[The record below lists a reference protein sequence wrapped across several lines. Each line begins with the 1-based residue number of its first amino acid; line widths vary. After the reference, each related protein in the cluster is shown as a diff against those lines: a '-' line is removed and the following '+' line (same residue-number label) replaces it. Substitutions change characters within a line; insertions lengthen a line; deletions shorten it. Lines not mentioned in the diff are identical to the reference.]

1 MSKIKVMSEQLSN
14 RIAAGEVIERPASVV
29 KELVEN
35 AIDAGARRVRIE
47 IERAGSRL
55 IAVSDDG
62 CGMDGDDA
70 MLSLEPHGTSKLLSE
85 DDIDNI
91 VTLGF
96 RGEAL
101 PSIAS
106 ISRLTLTTRTAGQ
119 LEGTQIVVE
128 GGKLIDAGPCGGA
141 VGTTI
146 RVRDLFFNTPARKKF
161 LKADATEAHHIEEAV
176 LALAIPRPEVA
187 FELVMDGR
195 SVFHSP
201 AAENAAPRLREFF
214 GRVYADSLWPV
225 SHRENG
231 MEITGYIASPG
242 FTRNSRREQRTFV
255 NGRAVESLAIY
266 RGIRDGYATLAE
278 SGRFPPAIL
287 FLVMSPLDVDVN
299 VHPAKREVR
308 FKHEYAV
315 SRAIAAAVGNALKR
329 TREAGPPAGAEGL
342 PLSGQIPLRMV
353 LDSAAVQYEPR
364 RSEQPVMPEII
375 PPAPGQPSAEEYETT
390 PPPQAATPPAGLS
403 PADSA
408 VSSESR
414 PEPAENDLY
423 VSPAPDYPPVPNE
436 NAGFLTDTAP
446 GTEPEAAAALA
457 VRSKFD
463 YPDIPFN
470 GEWPTGIIGVLDD
483 TYLLASG
490 KTGLILIDQ
499 HAAHERIMFER
510 LLDAARHGAASQA
523 LLLPQTLELPQTMA
537 SLLLRNRKIFEAVGF
552 DVEPL
557 GSNTVMLNA
566 VPAAL
571 PSSRELTVMIPDML
585 QELLDNLEHK
595 LPVELEYVARA
606 ACRAAV
612 KAHDALPRQAAEEL
626 LRQLG
631 ECRQGTLCPH
641 GRPTMITLTLR
652 EIEKRFARR

>member
-423 VSPAPDYPPVPNE
+423 VSPPVPNE

-499 HAAHERIMFER
+499 HAAHERVLYEKTLKSMKTREFTSQMISPPIVLNLSMQEAELLNTYMDQFTRIGFEIEEFGQ
-510 LLDAARHGAASQA
+510 DSY
-523 LLLPQTLELPQTMA
+523 
-537 SLLLRNRKIFEAVGF
+537 AVR
-552 DVEPL
+552 
-557 GSNTVMLNA
+557 A
-566 VPAAL
+566 VPDNLFSIAKK
-571 PSSRELTVMIPDML
+571 
-585 QELLDNLEHK
+585 ELLIQMLDSLSDEITRNQSPDLIDEK
-595 LPVELEYVARA
+595 IASMS
-606 ACRAAV
+606 CKAAV
-612 KAHDALPRQAAEEL
+612 KGNMKLSVQEVDALIGEL
-626 LRQLG
+626 LSLDNPYH
-631 ECRQGTLCPH
+631 CPH
-641 GRPTMITLTLR
+641 GRPTIIAMTKR
-652 EIEKRFARR
+652 ELEKKFKRIV

>member
-1 MSKIKVMSEQLSN
+1 M
-14 RIAAGEVIERPASVV
+14 
-29 KELVEN
+29 
-35 AIDAGARRVRIE
+35 
-47 IERAGSRL
+47 
-55 IAVSDDG
+55 
-62 CGMDGDDA
+62 
-70 MLSLEPHGTSKLLSE
+70 
-85 DDIDNI
+85 
-91 VTLGF
+91 
-96 RGEAL
+96 
-101 PSIAS
+101 
-106 ISRLTLTTRTAGQ
+106 
-119 LEGTQIVVE
+119 
-128 GGKLIDAGPCGGA
+128 
-141 VGTTI
+141 
-146 RVRDLFFNTPARKKF
+146 
-161 LKADATEAHHIEEAV
+161 
-176 LALAIPRPEVA
+176 
-187 FELVMDGR
+187 
-195 SVFHSP
+195 
-201 AAENAAPRLREFF
+201 
-214 GRVYADSLWPV
+214 
-225 SHRENG
+225 
-231 MEITGYIASPG
+231 
-242 FTRNSRREQRTFV
+242 
-255 NGRAVESLAIY
+255 
-266 RGIRDGYATLAE
+266 
-278 SGRFPPAIL
+278 
-287 FLVMSPLDVDVN
+287 
-299 VHPAKREVR
+299 
-308 FKHEYAV
+308 
-315 SRAIAAAVGNALKR
+315 
-329 TREAGPPAGAEGL
+329 
-342 PLSGQIPLRMV
+342 
-353 LDSAAVQYEPR
+353 
-364 RSEQPVMPEII
+364 
-375 PPAPGQPSAEEYETT
+375 
-390 PPPQAATPPAGLS
+390 
-403 PADSA
+403 
-408 VSSESR
+408 
-414 PEPAENDLY
+414 
-423 VSPAPDYPPVPNE
+423 PNE

-499 HAAHERIMFER
+499 HAAHERIMLER

-641 GRPTMITLTLR
+641 GRPTMITITLR

>member
-1 MSKIKVMSEQLSN
+1 
-14 RIAAGEVIERPASVV
+14 
-29 KELVEN
+29 
-35 AIDAGARRVRIE
+35 
-47 IERAGSRL
+47 
-55 IAVSDDG
+55 
-62 CGMDGDDA
+62 

-106 ISRLTLTTRTAGQ
+106 ISPPDADDPHGRAAGRNADRR
-119 LEGTQIVVE
+119 
-128 GGKLIDAGPCGGA
+128 GGRKTYRRRVRAGGA

-390 PPPQAATPPAGLS
+390 PPPQAAAPPQAVSGGLRRFFRIAAGAGGKRSLCLPGTGLS
-403 PADSA
+403 SG
-408 VSSESR
+408 
-414 PEPAENDLY
+414 AE
-423 VSPAPDYPPVPNE
+423 
-436 NAGFLTDTAP
+436 
-446 GTEPEAAAALA
+446 
-457 VRSKFD
+457 
-463 YPDIPFN
+463 
-470 GEWPTGIIGVLDD
+470 
-483 TYLLASG
+483 
-490 KTGLILIDQ
+490 
-499 HAAHERIMFER
+499 
-510 LLDAARHGAASQA
+510 
-523 LLLPQTLELPQTMA
+523 
-537 SLLLRNRKIFEAVGF
+537 
-552 DVEPL
+552 
-557 GSNTVMLNA
+557 
-566 VPAAL
+566 
-571 PSSRELTVMIPDML
+571 
-585 QELLDNLEHK
+585 
-595 LPVELEYVARA
+595 
-606 ACRAAV
+606 
-612 KAHDALPRQAAEEL
+612 
-626 LRQLG
+626 
-631 ECRQGTLCPH
+631 
-641 GRPTMITLTLR
+641 
-652 EIEKRFARR
+652 

>member
-106 ISRLTLTTRTAGQ
+106 ISLTLTTRTAGQ

-128 GGKLIDAGPCGGA
+128 GGKLIDAGPCGGG

-626 LRQLG
+626 LSQLG

-641 GRPTMITLTLR
+641 GRPTMITITLR

>member
-1 MSKIKVMSEQLSN
+1 
-14 RIAAGEVIERPASVV
+14 
-29 KELVEN
+29 
-35 AIDAGARRVRIE
+35 
-47 IERAGSRL
+47 
-55 IAVSDDG
+55 
-62 CGMDGDDA
+62 
-70 MLSLEPHGTSKLLSE
+70 
-85 DDIDNI
+85 
-91 VTLGF
+91 
-96 RGEAL
+96 
-101 PSIAS
+101 
-106 ISRLTLTTRTAGQ
+106 
-119 LEGTQIVVE
+119 
-128 GGKLIDAGPCGGA
+128 
-141 VGTTI
+141 
-146 RVRDLFFNTPARKKF
+146 
-161 LKADATEAHHIEEAV
+161 
-176 LALAIPRPEVA
+176 
-187 FELVMDGR
+187 
-195 SVFHSP
+195 
-201 AAENAAPRLREFF
+201 
-214 GRVYADSLWPV
+214 
-225 SHRENG
+225 
-231 MEITGYIASPG
+231 
-242 FTRNSRREQRTFV
+242 
-255 NGRAVESLAIY
+255 
-266 RGIRDGYATLAE
+266 
-278 SGRFPPAIL
+278 
-287 FLVMSPLDVDVN
+287 
-299 VHPAKREVR
+299 
-308 FKHEYAV
+308 
-315 SRAIAAAVGNALKR
+315 
-329 TREAGPPAGAEGL
+329 
-342 PLSGQIPLRMV
+342 
-353 LDSAAVQYEPR
+353 
-364 RSEQPVMPEII
+364 MPEII

-390 PPPQAATPPAGLS
+390 PPPQAAAPPAGLS

-414 PEPAENDLY
+414 PEPAENELY

-641 GRPTMITLTLR
+641 GRPTMITITLR